1 MVAIMYKKII
11 MIAILAIFV
20 TGCSNPF
27 SSVKPKEPSKKLPVK
42 VVESIEPQKIY
53 TPTPQQSITIE
64 DDTIKTK
71 DYSKK
76 TKSKPKSKSKSK
88 SKSKFKP
95 EPFSVESNQEDP
107 ELLGG
112 QGTLK
117 SKLHGEAKSDN
128 NKTKS

>member
-1 MVAIMYKKII
+1 MYKKII

-53 TPTPQQSITIE
+53 TPTSQQSITIE

-76 TKSKPKSKSKSK
+76 TKSKP
-88 SKSKFKP
+88 KSKFKP

-128 NKTKS
+128 NNTKS